1 MHYFLCLVRVGFYAT
16 RFRDDEA
23 IIIVREGRVLD
34 ATSMALNRGIDRDM
48 PLSSARTIYPEA
60 RVEEW
65 RAETYEQEARAWLDR
80 LIAYSGSIERVD
92 QHHAFVDL
100 SDHVDPESIAGR
112 ILDEIPDARFG
123 VGGSRWV
130 AELMTN
136 APATLSLADVDR
148 MLPNFPTKMLSV
160 VSPESRERLVFL
172 GYSTIGAIRTAPSAA
187 LNAQFGREG
196 LVIEK
201 SCRGRSFQPLRP
213 NYPSPTLS
221 MRTRFD
227 GGTEDAI
234 TLNLGLAK
242 VASELGRR
250 LIEDDR
256 RSSRLG
262 LYVEFDDG
270 TIQVLE
276 RELSKPAF
284 SYASCMSPLQIVARK
299 IREGSIVGLRVT
311 LFDLERNMRV
321 QRTFAH
327 RIEVE
332 QRERTI
338 QSALRD
344 IKRNIGESGVVLGS
358 EVITPRRILARKQ
371 WERAL
376 GLDG

>member
-1 MHYFLCLVRVGFYAT
+1 
-16 RFRDDEA
+16 
-23 IIIVREGRVLD
+23 
-34 ATSMALNRGIDRDM
+34 
-48 PLSSARTIYPEA
+48 
-60 RVEEW
+60 
-65 RAETYEQEARAWLDR
+65 
-80 LIAYSGSIERVD
+80 
-92 QHHAFVDL
+92 
-100 SDHVDPESIAGR
+100 
-112 ILDEIPDARFG
+112 
-123 VGGSRWV
+123 
-130 AELMTN
+130 
-136 APATLSLADVDR
+136 
-148 MLPNFPTKMLSV
+148 
-160 VSPESRERLVFL
+160 
-172 GYSTIGAIRTAPSAA
+172 
-187 LNAQFGREG
+187 
-196 LVIEK
+196 
-201 SCRGRSFQPLRP
+201 
-213 NYPSPTLS
+213 